1 MSYITKK
8 MVVDLT
14 EHMKENK
21 KKKILVEDYI
31 KETGQDE
38 EWSKQR
44 KQALYK
50 AIHETEALFMDY
62 CLVAKSENEP
72 QKWYMRVSLL

>member
-1 MSYITKK
+1 

-31 KETGQDE
+31 KETGQYK
-38 EWSKQR
+38 EWTKQR

-62 CLVAKSENEP
+62 CLVAKSENEQ

>member
-14 EHMKENK
+14 EHMMKRR

-31 KETGQDE
+31 RETGHDN

>member
-14 EHMKENK
+14 EHMMKHR

-31 KETGQDE
+31 RETGHDK

-44 KQALYK
+44 KWINVNKVDTKRAD
-50 AIHETEALFMDY
+50 T
-62 CLVAKSENEP
+62 
-72 QKWYMRVSLL
+72 

>member
-14 EHMKENK
+14 EHMKK
-21 KKKILVEDYI
+21 HRKKKILVEDYI
-31 KETGQDE
+31 RETGHDK
-38 EWSKQR
+38 EWTKQR
-44 KQALYK
+44 KQTLYK
-50 AIHETEALFMDY
+50 SIHETEALFMDY